1 MNPLGSGARD
11 RQVTIQQLIESK
23 GASNAPVESWTDLLV
38 NIWAGKKETRGLER
52 FVADQ
57 VSAPFDAKWEI
68 AYVPSM
74 DPDLIDVPKTRRMIY
89 KGRVHDI
96 VHADEIGRRQAI
108 ELLTLSGGLLT

>member
-23 GASNAPVESWTDLLV
+23 GASNFPVEGWTDLLANV
-38 NIWAGKKETRGLER
+38 WAAKKEVRGLER

-68 AYVPSM
+68 PYVPSM
-74 DPDLIDVPKTRRMIY
+74 DPDLIDVPKTRRLVV

-96 VHADEIGRRQAI
+96 VSAAEIGRRQAI
-108 ELLTLSGGLLT
+108 ELMTLSGGLLQ

>member
-11 RQVTIQQLIESK
+11 RQVTIQQGADSK
-23 GASNAPVESWTDLLV
+23 GGSNFPVETWTDLAV
-38 NIWAGKKETRGLER
+38 VWAAKKEVRGLER

-68 AYVPSM
+68 PYVASM
-74 DPDLIDVPKTRRMIY
+74 DPDLIDVPKTRRLVV

-96 VHADEIGRRQAI
+96 VAAAEIGRRQAI
-108 ELLTLSGGLLT
+108 ELTTLSGGLLT